1 MKVLIIGDYNPEY
14 PPHPATTESLKHIGE
29 KLQVEILVE
38 WLNTGKLIEPVEK
51 YLANADAIWLGPAPY
66 KNKEGVRSAVKY
78 IREHNI
84 PFIGTCGGLYQT
96 IAEFAINILGVNED
110 LIEINTDDQGDS
122 LFLRDTCCAIH
133 GFSVIQFKTVE
144 NTKVHSIYPSEQCE
158 EDSNCGFAVNAKYHE
173 SLEASNFIISGIDE
187 NGEAKIFELATNDF
201 FVVTKFLPQ
210 MRSKTDV
217 PHPLVEAF
225 VLAGLTTD

>member
-1 MKVLIIGDYNPEY
+1 MNVLILGDYNPEY
-14 PPHPATTESLKHIGE
+14 PPHPATTESLRHVGE
-29 KLQVEILVE
+29 KLKMEITVE
-38 WLNTGKLIEPVEK
+38 WLDTGNLIEPVGTL
-51 YLANADAIWLGPAPY
+51 LANVDAVWLGPAPY

-96 IAEFAINILGVNED
+96 IAEFAIHILGIKED
-110 LIEINTDDQGDS
+110 LIEINTDDKCDS
-122 LFLRDTCCAIH
+122 LFLRDTCCATH

-144 NTKVHSIYPSEQCE
+144 NTRARSIYPSEQCE

-173 SLEASNFIISGIDE
+173 SLEKSGFIISGIDE
-187 NGEAKIFELATNDF
+187 NGEAKIFELTTNDF
-201 FVVTKFLPQ
+201 FVVTKYLPQ
-210 MRSKTDV
+210 MRSQANL

-225 VLAGLTTD
+225 VLTCFE